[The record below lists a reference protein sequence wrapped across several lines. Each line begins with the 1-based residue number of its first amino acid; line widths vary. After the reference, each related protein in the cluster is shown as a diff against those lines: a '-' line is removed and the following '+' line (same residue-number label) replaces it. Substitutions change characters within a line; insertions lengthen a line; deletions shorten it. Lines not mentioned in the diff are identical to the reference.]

1 LASLLYTELLKLK
14 RSKMFF
20 ISILGSSVAPI
31 LIVVA
36 SFLHMKTKTNVDPV
50 LFEELFFQGNLYT
63 VVILGVPLYGVVTAY
78 LFIREYLEDTLK
90 NLLTIPVS
98 RNSLIMSKS
107 ILLFMWI
114 MFLSIFTWCLTLGL
128 GVLFQFE
135 GLSVSLIL
143 QSFGQFIWGGV
154 LLFVLSSPIIFI
166 TLWFKN
172 YVPTIIS
179 TIVITLMN
187 VMASNSEHRDLF
199 PWAAAGDIATDTM
212 LSTYPAMYSFILI
225 GITSIVGWVLTIV
238 YFNRVDVN

>member
-1 LASLLYTELLKLK
+1 MVNLLYTELLKLK

-20 ISILGSSVAPI
+20 ISILGASVAPI

-36 SFLHMKTKTNVDPV
+36 SFLHLKTKTNAEPI

-63 VVILGVPLYGVVTAY
+63 VIIIGVPLYGVVTAY

-90 NLLTIPVS
+90 NLLTIPVP
-98 RNSLIMSKS
+98 RFSLIICKS
-107 ILLFMWI
+107 ILLFLWI
-114 MFLSIFTWCLTLGL
+114 MLLTMFTWSITLGL

-135 GLSVSLIL
+135 GLSASLVIH
-143 QSFGQFIWGGV
+143 SFRQFLLGGA

-166 TLWFKN
+166 TLWLKN
-172 YVPTIIS
+172 YVPTIIC

-199 PWAAAGDIATDTM
+199 PWAAAGDIATNSM
-212 LSTYPAMYSFILI
+212 LSTYPAMYSYMII
-225 GITSIVGWVLTIV
+225 GVISVVGWVCTIF